1 MVSEENSEVISHDSH
16 AMFRAEEMQMLDVP
30 LMKVVEVTEE
40 QKK

>member
-1 MVSEENSEVISHDSH
+1 
-16 AMFRAEEMQMLDVP
+16 MFRAEEMQMLDVP